1 MARIE
6 PRGNS
11 FRFIVYDGYDA
22 DGNQI
27 THKTTWKPAPGMTKK
42 QAEKEARRQAALYE
56 DRVKRGLLLDCSM
69 KFADFAEKWFKEYAE
84 QQLKP
89 KTIAHYRALIPRI
102 NKSIG
107 HISLD
112 KLQPLHLQAFYNELR
127 KEGIRRDQRAQ
138 SKIDLT
144 AIRKEQKL
152 TKVKLSAA
160 ASLGVATIDAA
171 ELGKAISQESAKAI
185 CNALG
190 LKYDEAFETVGKS
203 TLSDKTIRSHHAL
216 ISSILEKAVKW
227 NILLNNP
234 AKRAE
239 APRMERKTPQYLDED
254 GARDLLN
261 ALTNEDEQ
269 KQLMVTLLI
278 LFGMRRGELLGLKWQ
293 DIDFEKETITINQTI
308 QYLPG
313 KGVFEST
320 TKTTTSQRTV
330 KAAPYTLQMLRRHQA
345 WQAAERLKAGDRWT
359 DHGYLFTR
367 YNGEPIQ
374 PDFFTSWFKDF
385 VRRNNLPD
393 IHVHSLRHTSATLLI
408 ADGTPLTTV
417 AQRLGHANAGT
428 TTKIYAH
435 AIQSAD
441 AAAAAALENKLL
453 NSVKDQSKT
462 NLA

>member
-1 MARIE
+1 MATIIERNGAFRITV
-6 PRGNS
+6 S
-11 FRFIVYDGYDA
+11 AGYDLQ
-22 DGNQI
+22 GKQI
-27 THKTTWKPAPGMTKK
+27 RKTMTWKPAPGMTKK
-42 QAEKEARRQAALYE
+42 QIEKELNRQTVMFE
-56 DRVKRGLLLDCSM
+56 DRAKRGLVLDSSI

-89 KTIAHYRALIPRI
+89 KTLAHYRALIPRI
-102 NKSIG
+102 NQSIG

-112 KLQPLHLQAFYNELR
+112 KLQPLHLRAFYNELE
-127 KEGIRRDQRAQ
+127 KDGIRRDQRAQ

-160 ASLGVATIDAA
+160 ASLGVTTIDAA
-171 ELGKAISQESAKAI
+171 ELGKTVSRQSAEAI

-190 LKYDEAFETVGKS
+190 LQYGEAFETIGKS

-227 NILLNNP
+227 NILLTNP

-239 APRMERKTPQYLDED
+239 APRMQRRTPQYLDET
-254 GARDLLN
+254 GARDLLE
-261 ALTNEDEQ
+261 ALDNEDIQ
-269 KQLMVTLLI
+269 KQAMVKLLM

-313 KGVFEST
+313 KGIFESS

-330 KAAPYTLQMLRRHQA
+330 KAAAYTMQMLRQYQA

-359 DHGYLFTR
+359 DHGYIFTR

-374 PDFFTSWFKDF
+374 PDYFTSWFKDF

-441 AAAAAALENKLL
+441 AAAAEALESKLL
-453 NSVKDQSKT
+453 TGVNGRSKS

>member
-1 MARIE
+1 MATIIERNGAFRITV
-6 PRGNS
+6 S
-11 FRFIVYDGYDA
+11 AGYDLQ
-22 DGNQI
+22 GKQI
-27 THKTTWKPAPGMTKK
+27 RKTMTWKPALGMTKK
-42 QAEKEARRQAALYE
+42 QIEKELNRQTVMFE
-56 DRVKRGLLLDCSM
+56 DRAKRGLVLDSSI

-89 KTIAHYRALIPRI
+89 KTLAHYRALIPRI
-102 NKSIG
+102 NQSIG

-112 KLQPLHLQAFYNELR
+112 KLQPLHLRAFYNELE
-127 KEGIRRDQRAQ
+127 KDGIRRDQRAQ
-138 SKIDLT
+138 SKIDLS

-160 ASLGVATIDAA
+160 ASLGVTTIDAA
-171 ELGKAISQESAKAI
+171 ELGKPVSRQSAEAI

-190 LKYDEAFETVGKS
+190 LQYGEAFETVGKS

-227 NILLNNP
+227 NILLTNP

-239 APRMERKTPQYLDED
+239 APRMQRRTPQYLDET
-254 GARDLLN
+254 GARDLLE
-261 ALTNEDEQ
+261 ALDNEDIQ
-269 KQLMVTLLI
+269 KQAMVKLLM

-313 KGVFEST
+313 KGIFESS

-330 KAAPYTLQMLRRHQA
+330 KAAAYTMQMLRQYQA

-359 DHGYLFTR
+359 DHGYIFTR

-374 PDFFTSWFKDF
+374 PDYFTSWFKDF

-441 AAAAAALENKLL
+441 AAAAEALESKLL
-453 NSVKDQSKT
+453 TGVNGRNKS

>member
-1 MARIE
+1 MATIQKRNNTYQIAV
-6 PRGNS
+6 S
-11 FRFIVYDGYDA
+11 TGYDLQ
-22 DGNQI
+22 GKQI
-27 THKTTWKPAPGMTKK
+27 RKTMTWKPAPGMTKK
-42 QAEKEARRQAALYE
+42 QIEKELNRQKALFE
-56 DRVKRGLLLDCSM
+56 DRVNRGLLLDGSI

-89 KTIAHYRALIPRI
+89 KTLAHYRALIPRI
-102 NKSIG
+102 NQSIG

-127 KEGIRRDQRAQ
+127 KEGIRRDQRAK

-160 ASLGVATIDAA
+160 ASLGVTTIDAA
-171 ELGKAISQESAKAI
+171 ELGKTVSRQSAESI
-185 CNALG
+185 CKALG
-190 LKYDEAFETVGKS
+190 LQYDEAFEPVGKD

-216 ISSILEKAVKW
+216 ILSILEKAVKW
-227 NILLNNP
+227 NILLTNP

-239 APRMERKTPQYLDED
+239 APRMERRTPQYLDEN
-254 GARDLLN
+254 GARDLLD
-261 ALTNEDEQ
+261 ALDSEDIQ
-269 KQLMVTLLI
+269 KQVMVKLLM

-293 DIDFEKETITINQTI
+293 DIDFERETITINQTI

-320 TKTTTSQRTV
+320 TKTTSSQRTV
-330 KAAPYTLQMLRRHQA
+330 KAAPYTLQMLRQYQA

-359 DHGYLFTR
+359 DHGYIFTR

-374 PDFFTSWFKDF
+374 PDYFTSWFKDF

-441 AAAAAALENKLL
+441 AAAAEALESKLL
-453 NSVKDQSKT
+453 TGVNGRSKI